1 MNFAPFPV
9 TLRQLQYLVAV
20 ADRKSFRKA
29 AEACHVS
36 QPSLSEQIALAESAL
51 GVKLFERSQR
61 GVVPTA
67 AGQALLPSI
76 RAICHQAFDLSD
88 AAKRFAD
95 PFAGRLRVG
104 AIPTVAPYL
113 LPALAPLLRATY
125 PKLSFLWTE
134 DKTHVLVDRL
144 RRGELDAAIL
154 ALEADIGELSHV
166 VLGKDSFVL
175 ATGADHP
182 LAKSNKP
189 ARLSELDGH
198 PVLLLDEGHCF
209 RRQVLSFCERV
220 GVEEAGFRATSL
232 ATLVQ
237 MTAGGEGVTL
247 LPTLAVAVENRL
259 GSLVVRRF
267 APKAPAR
274 TLALCWRTGSA
285 LAPTLDPV
293 GQTLR
298 KAYAALADA

>member
-1 MNFAPFPV
+1 MNFAPLPV

-20 ADRKSFRKA
+20 ADKKSFRKA

-36 QPSLSEQIALAESAL
+36 QPSLSEQIALAEASL
-51 GVKLFERSQR
+51 GAKLFERSQR
-61 GVVPTA
+61 GVAPTA
-67 AGQALLPSI
+67 AGQTLLPAM
-76 RAICHQAFDLSD
+76 RAICHQVFDLVD
-88 AAKRFAD
+88 AAQHFAD

-125 PKLSFLWTE
+125 PKLSFLWAE
-134 DKTHVLVDRL
+134 EKTHVLVDRL
-144 RRGELDAAIL
+144 RRGELDAVLLAI
-154 ALEADIGELSHV
+154 EADIGELSQV
-166 VLGKDSFVL
+166 VLGKDAFVL
-175 ATGADHP
+175 ATSADHP
-182 LAKSNKP
+182 LAKSDRP
-189 ARLSELDGH
+189 AKLSELDGF

-220 GVEEAGFRATSL
+220 GVEEAGFRSTSL

-237 MTAGGEGVTL
+237 MTAGGAGVTL
-247 LPTLAVAVENRL
+247 LPSLSVAVENRL
-259 GSLVVRRF
+259 GSLKVRPF

-274 TLALCWRTGSA
+274 TLALCWRPGSA
-285 LAPTLDPV
+285 LAATLEPV

-298 KAYAALADA
+298 KAYLALVNG